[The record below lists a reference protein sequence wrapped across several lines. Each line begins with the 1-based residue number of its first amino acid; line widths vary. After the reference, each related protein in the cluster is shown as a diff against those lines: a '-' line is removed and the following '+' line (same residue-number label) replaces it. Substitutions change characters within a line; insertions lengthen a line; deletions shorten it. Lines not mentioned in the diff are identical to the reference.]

1 MSSADFPEL
10 MPPPE
15 SPVMAPPPS
24 SVARPS
30 SSSGWLT
37 YLLPLVAALIGG
49 YLAWSKGK
57 VMAIG
62 VALASAVVVWLLV
75 KYFLKW

>member
-1 MSSADFPEL
+1 
-10 MPPPE
+10 
-15 SPVMAPPPS
+15 
-24 SVARPS
+24 
-30 SSSGWLT
+30 LT
-37 YLLPLVAALIGG
+37 YLLPLVAGLIGG

-62 VALASAVVVWLLV
+62 VALVSAVVVWLLV